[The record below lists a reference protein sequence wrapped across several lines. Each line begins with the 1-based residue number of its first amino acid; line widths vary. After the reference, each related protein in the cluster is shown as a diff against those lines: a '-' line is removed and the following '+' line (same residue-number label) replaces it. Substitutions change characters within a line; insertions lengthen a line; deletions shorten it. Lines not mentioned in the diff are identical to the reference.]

1 MDRFQL
7 RRDSLERWESLNP
20 MLLEGEIGLVLDTKS
35 FKIGDGIHNWND
47 LDYSS
52 NPTIL
57 QELGDSESALISQKK
72 ISSVINSGF
81 LYYGWI
87 IPTDNLNTDTFENV
101 YALPSQVGVYTNI
114 LGSNGQPLDRKE
126 GENIFFSYRKE
137 WGYWIKSDR
146 YIQMITPD
154 KDIQIYDLDINQP
167 LASGYYTLQTAINAV
182 PVSIRKKGLQINFR
196 VSRTQINS
204 YIYVLDTTTSFNI
217 IQFWRPMNLNTL
229 DISDFPVQAGSI
241 SALTGDNVTSTTL
254 MRNQYSVQLWD
265 RKKIRLTIPVF
276 KANDPEKGYAF
287 YDANYNY
294 ISGVKFSDIETRA
307 DKSWYKIIEID
318 VPDGAYA
325 FKTSYW
331 TDAYRNSNN
340 IQQPFLLQ
348 LLNPYGLNTTPESS
362 SMHLLGD
369 FSSFVPYMD
378 YTGDVEAA
386 LAAWDVGKLYSEY
399 EALRTNYPERVSRN
413 LLGYGSTAS
422 GTADTSLPIFEYII
436 KPLPKNAFPFEE
448 YPIPM
453 IDNNPLILMVTGVH
467 GIEKSASTATLNFIQ
482 LLLAGDDPVLD
493 SIGSNCI
500 IKVIPCVNPW
510 GYNNNQRNNARDVN
524 INRNFAY
531 NWTNQTGGNTANKGT
546 APYSELET
554 QVVKNWIASN
564 KTAIM
569 YLDIHDSLVTSSPQN
584 ATFLYCYDDKMKS
597 LYSSYLRLAS
607 SKAIKKYPFTAKQ
620 IIGFLGY
627 TKLSYS
633 MSEAYYINDI
643 PYAAT
648 VEVNRYLFNKTCGK
662 EQIEIQTSQIAN
674 IMASIIKD
682 SNIE

>member
-20 MLLEGEIGLVLDTKS
+20 VLLEGEIGLVLDTKS

-182 PVSIRKKGLQINFR
+182 PASIRKKGLQINFR

-229 DISDFPVQAGSI
+229 DISDFPVQTGSI

-386 LAAWDVGKLYSEY
+386 LTAWDVEKLYSEY

-482 LLLAGDDPVLD
+482 LLLTGDDPVLD

-584 ATFLYCYDDKMKS
+584 ATFLYCYDDKMKA

-607 SKAIKKYPFTAKQ
+607 SKAIKKYPFTDKQ

-627 TKLSYS
+627 TQLSYS
-633 MSEAYYINDI
+633 MSEAYYINEI

-674 IMASIIKD
+674 VMASIIKD

>member
-182 PVSIRKKGLQINFR
+182 PASIRKKGLQINFR

-217 IQFWRPMNLNTL
+217 IQFWRPMNLDIL
-229 DISDFPVQAGSI
+229 DISDFPVQAGSV

-276 KANDPEKGYAF
+276 KANDPKKGYAF

-348 LLNPYGLNTTPESS
+348 LLNPYGLNNTPESS

-386 LAAWDVGKLYSEY
+386 LTAWDVGKLYSEY

-422 GTADTSLPIFEYII
+422 GTVDTSLPIFEYII

-482 LLLAGDDPVLD
+482 LLLAGDDSVLD

-584 ATFLYCYDDKMKS
+584 ATFLYCYDDKMKA

-607 SKAIKKYPFTAKQ
+607 SKAIKKYPFTDKQ

-627 TKLSYS
+627 TQLSYS
-633 MSEAYYINDI
+633 MSEAYYINEI